1 MQNRIQL
8 ISNSLLT
15 VESSWVPPPV
25 PQGKANNNTSQKVSN
40 SKVTT
45 SSSAKDGPLK
55 SLATHLKN

>member
-25 PQGKANNNTSQKVSN
+25 PQGKVNNTSQKVSN

>member
-8 ISNSLLT
+8 IANSVST
-15 VESSWVPPPV
+15 VENSWAPPPV
-25 PQGKANNNTSQKVSN
+25 PPGKVNNVTQKVTN
-40 SKVTT
+40 NKVTT